1 MKAGMRKSRK
11 HLAAA
16 LYYDRHGILDEVL
29 EDAPIQISLATDLR
43 KAILTGKR
51 HRRLENI
58 SLKLDPL
65 FVIAIKKIATQQAV
79 PYQTLLRSWLPIRSR
94 RTWLPRKLN
103 IISWYGDTA
112 VSEPKARL
120 KKTN

>member
-1 MKAGMRKSRK
+1 MKAGTRKSRK
-11 HLAAA
+11 HLSEA
-16 LYYDRHGILDEVL
+16 LYYDRHGVLDEIL

-65 FVIAIKKIATQQAV
+65 YVIAIKKIATQQAV
-79 PYQTLLRSWLPIRSR
+79 PYQTLLRSWLAAKIKEHLIAEKAGHDRVIRRYS
-94 RTWLPRKLN
+94 
-103 IISWYGDTA
+103 G
-112 VSEPKARL
+112 VGPKDAFASD
-120 KKTN
+120 